1 MIVKSIRT
9 GIPKITAVIYL
20 GIGVLLVLVT
30 TGCPGERS
38 IEKTEPIFRDAYLL
52 YILDPGPF
60 VAIDPEYPAP
70 KEFLILQA
78 GDVEISCGVLRG
90 VQFGSDNLE
99 DHVPGFANET
109 MVNENFLPGCSR
121 FLLNTSEVTIGD
133 RWYYYVTLLVRR
145 DPDAT
150 RHLDR
155 ITHITHEREIN
166 RFPPNEDRIVR
177 LYYAVRE
184 TNIYIFTLSGT
195 PEDIVYRERDIRTL
209 LASVRLSAIEAVEE
223 IQDTGL
229 E

>member
-1 MIVKSIRT
+1 MIHKSIKT
-9 GIPKITAVIYL
+9 GIPKFKSVIYIA
-20 GIGVLLVLVT
+20 IGVLLIIVT
-30 TGCPGERS
+30 TGCPADRP

-60 VAIDPEYPAP
+60 VAIDPEYPAS
-70 KEFLILQA
+70 KEFLILLA

-90 VQFGSDNLE
+90 AQFGTDDLE

-109 MVNENFLPGCSR
+109 IVDENFLPGCSIYV
-121 FLLNTSEVTIGD
+121 LNTSEVTIGD
-133 RWYYYVTLLVRR
+133 RWYYYVTLLIRR
-145 DPDAT
+145 DPAAT
-150 RHLDR
+150 RLLDR
-155 ITHITHEREIN
+155 ITLITHEREIN

-177 LYYAVRE
+177 LYYAVRG
-184 TNIYIFTLSGT
+184 TSIYIFTLSGT
-195 PEDIVYRERDIRTL
+195 PEDIVYRERDIRRL